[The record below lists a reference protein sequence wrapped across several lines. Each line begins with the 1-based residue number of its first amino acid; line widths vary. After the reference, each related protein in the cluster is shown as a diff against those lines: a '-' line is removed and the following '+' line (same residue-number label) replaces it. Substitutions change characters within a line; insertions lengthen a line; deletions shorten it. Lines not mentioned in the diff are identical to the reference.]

1 VNVDAELET
10 VVVPVTAGDGRPINV
25 HHVKGAHPATR
36 GPVLLVHG
44 AGVRADIFRP
54 PGQTT
59 LVDLLVDEGY
69 DVWLENWRASID
81 LAPNE
86 WTLDEAAAF
95 DHPAAVDAVL
105 AETGADDLQ
114 AVVHCQ
120 GSTSFTMAAVAGL
133 LPRVRTIVSNAVS
146 LHPVIPAISEL
157 KGRLIAPQLARLL
170 PYMNPRWGIE
180 APHLAAKA
188 VVKTVEL
195 THHECDNTVC
205 RMVSFTYGTGFPC
218 LWSHENLTPA
228 VHEWIKGEFAE
239 VPFTFFAQMMSC
251 VVRGHLVTVAD
262 TPGLPRSTVAR
273 PPATDA
279 RFVLLAGEDNKCF
292 LPAGQERTFAFL
304 DGHRPGYHALHVVPG
319 YGHLDVFLGWNAAA
333 DTFPIILEEL
343 AT

>member
-1 VNVDAELET
+1 VSADVGPET
-10 VVVPVTAGDGRPINV
+10 AVVPVTARDGRPINV
-25 HHVKGAHPATR
+25 HHVRGDRAPTR

-59 LVDLLVDEGY
+59 LVDLLVAEGY

-86 WTLDEAAAF
+86 WTLDEAAAY

-120 GSTSFTMAAVAGL
+120 GSTSFTMSAVAGL
-133 LPRVRTIVSNAVS
+133 VPRVRTIVSNAVS

-157 KGRLIAPQLARLL
+157 KGRVIAPQLARVL

-180 APHLAAKA
+180 PPHLAAKA

-218 LWSHENLTPA
+218 LWSHENLTPE

-262 TPGLPRSTVAR
+262 TPGLPRSTVAS

-292 LPAGQERTFAFL
+292 LPASQARTFAFL
-304 DGHRPGYHALHVVPG
+304 DGHHPGYHSLHVFPG
-319 YGHLDVFLGWNAAA
+319 YGHLDVFLGRNAAA

-343 AT
+343 AR